1 MAEEINLIVNVDKG
15 NTKSVADVRKEL
27 EEAKKAA
34 TDTGKALGDG
44 IAATETK
51 TISLKAQ
58 LKAMKQELLTLDSND
73 PKFKKLAKEAGE
85 LQDRIGDVN
94 ERVKALASDTKRLD
108 SLVRIGGAITGG
120 FQAAQGAMA
129 LFGTESKQ
137 VEKAIQNIIAAQGI
151 MNGVQQVGIFL
162 TTKQNEVSILDRAIK
177 IKNAAATKIATA
189 AQWLWN
195 AALTANPIGL
205 VVVAVGALSFG
216 IYKLAKGLK
225 DGTITIQDITKVLWR
240 MIMPLMLIVDLY
252 NYLYDAANK
261 TETELEKGSR
271 QNTERFNKRLAE
283 IKAERAEQ
291 EKAHTER
298 QEQFD
303 RQIAR
308 YEAEGKSSY
317 ALRLSKL
324 EDIKAEKIA
333 ILQSNK
339 DIIQATVDRYTVEAQ
354 LRGKSLE
361 EFLTSIGISYDT
373 QKAFLEES
381 LKDQEEAIYDA
392 DTAIIDLKRE
402 HNDKLKEEAD
412 KLAADEAAKK
422 KKEDEDE
429 EARQRKQIEDQME
442 LAANKKKLLE
452 DQKAEELKQR
462 EEDSKQAIADAD
474 AKNKKIEADEAA
486 SLEKRKAI
494 QKAYRD
500 SIVSLTT
507 SIFTLTNTLGK
518 KDEASQLKRAK
529 RQFEIKKL
537 LDMAE
542 AGIDG
547 TKAVLSTFANTPG
560 GLIIK
565 SVAATAAGVIAAA
578 KIAAIG
584 SAKFEGGGFDSNVS
598 ADSNVGDAMQ
608 KTGEQQ
614 PKVQDLNN
622 ASTILN
628 PEPQKVYVVE
638 SEMTAKQN
646 KVKAIISEATF

>member
-1 MAEEINLIVNVDKG
+1 
-15 NTKSVADVRKEL
+15 
-27 EEAKKAA
+27 
-34 TDTGKALGDG
+34 
-44 IAATETK
+44 
-51 TISLKAQ
+51 
-58 LKAMKQELLTLDSND
+58 
-73 PKFKKLAKEAGE
+73 
-85 LQDRIGDVN
+85 
-94 ERVKALASDTKRLD
+94 
-108 SLVRIGGAITGG
+108 
-120 FQAAQGAMA
+120 
-129 LFGTESKQ
+129 
-137 VEKAIQNIIAAQGI
+137 
-151 MNGVQQVGIFL
+151 
-162 TTKQNEVSILDRAIK
+162 
-177 IKNAAATKIATA
+177 
-189 AQWLWN
+189 
-195 AALTANPIGL
+195 L

-216 IYKLAKGLK
+216 IYKLTKGLK

-240 MIMPLMLIVDLY
+240 MIMPLMLIVDAY
-252 NYLYDAANK
+252 NYLFAAANK

-283 IKAERAEQ
+283 IRAERAEQ

-324 EDIKAEKIA
+324 EDIKAEKQA

-373 QKAFLEES
+373 QKEFLEES

-402 HNDKLKEEAD
+402 HNEKLKAESD
-412 KLAADEAAKK
+412 KLAADAEAARLKA
-422 KKEDEDE
+422 EEDE

-452 DQKAEELKQR
+452 DQKAEADKLR
-462 EEDSKQAIADAD
+462 EEESRQRIADAE
-474 AKNKKIEADEAA
+474 AEIE
-486 SLEKRKAI
+486 LEKEKQAAKRKLVEDYTNAV
-494 QKAYRD
+494 RD
-500 SIVSLTT
+500 LTT
-507 SIFTLTNTLGK
+507 SIFTLTNNLGK

-529 RQFEIKKL
+529 RQFEIKKA

-542 AGIDG
+542 AAIDG

-560 GLIIK
+560 GIIIK